1 MTRFLRAPRG
11 WWIGT
16 LAALCIAVPVSAQ
29 QSARSRLLPITSPI
43 RRAGVYHVATG
54 TWTRN
59 ASLANLTGP
68 DTIYNNTCAVAYYMM
83 LDRAESFQ
91 HRSRIPSTSGPTTP
105 SVYYGTQRNDEA
117 PGCHDAY
124 TVNGFEVAYC
134 TSASSPIAWTYEFA
148 NSYAECGN
156 SDMAPDYTLVL
167 TGLPGSCPTCGEGC
181 WIVDVDLSGMPGG
194 GIVLSADGD
203 GT

>member
-1 MTRFLRAPRG
+1 MKRLGYSGRG
-11 WWIGT
+11 LP
-16 LAALCIAVPVSAQ
+16 LAAGILLSVSAPLAAQ
-29 QSARSRLLPITSPI
+29 ETARSRLVPITAPI

-54 TWTRN
+54 TWTHN
-59 ASLANLTGP
+59 ASLANVSGP
-68 DTIYNNTCAVAYYMM
+68 DTIYSNDCAVAYYTSMGST
-83 LDRAESFQ
+83 ESFQ
-91 HRSRIPSTSGPTTP
+91 HRSRVPSTSGPTTP
-105 SVYYGTQRNDEA
+105 SVYYGTNRNDEA